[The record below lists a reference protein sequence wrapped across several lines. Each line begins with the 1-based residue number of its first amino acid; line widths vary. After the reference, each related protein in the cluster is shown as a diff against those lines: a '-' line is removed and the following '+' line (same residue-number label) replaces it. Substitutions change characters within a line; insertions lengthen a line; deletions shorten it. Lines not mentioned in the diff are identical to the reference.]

1 MLSICHAFSLEP
13 EPGDR
18 RWLVEGLWAE
28 QAVGIIGGE
37 PKCCKSFMALSL
49 GVAVA
54 SGKPCLGR
62 FAVPRPGKVLLYPAE
77 DALSTVRRRLE
88 GICAS
93 QDIDFE
99 TLPFWVIT
107 AQRLRLDVA
116 ADRAALESTIK
127 ELQPKLLILDPFV
140 RLHSTDEN
148 ASGEVSTLLEHL
160 RQLERTYNLA
170 VALVHHSKKGASR
183 KRPGQALRGS
193 SDLHAWGDSNL
204 YLARP
209 EEDSEIQ
216 LTVEHRAEA
225 SCEPLSLELV
235 SEGDLAYLQIAC
247 PVSAPEAPP
256 PLWSAPPL
264 SPEERVLA
272 LFAESPRPLR
282 LRTLRKLA
290 RLRHETATLAVT
302 ALTRRGVLES
312 TDHGYRL
319 VDVNLRP
326 DDGPVPGSRF
336 PTP

>member
-116 ADRAALESTIK
+116 ADRVALESTI
-127 ELQPKLLILDPFV
+127 EDLQPKLLILDPFV

-170 VALVHHSKKGASR
+170 VALVHHSKKGAAR

-193 SDLHAWGDSNL
+193 SDIHAWSDSNL

-209 EEDSEIQ
+209 DDSAEIR
-216 LTVEHRAEA
+216 LTVEHRAES

-235 SEGDLAYLQIAC
+235 SQGDAAHLRIVCPAEPLSSQPVPAPVAAEERIVEALA
-247 PVSAPEAPP
+247 VSSAP
-256 PLWSAPPL
+256 
-264 SPEERVLA
+264 
-272 LFAESPRPLR
+272 LR
-282 LRTLRKLA
+282 ISTLRDLVG
-290 RLRHETATLAVT
+290 LRYQTVSDTIA
-302 ALTRRGVLES
+302 ALVCRGVVRS
-312 TDHGYRL
+312 TDAGFFL
-319 VDVNLRP
+319 AGEAL
-326 DDGPVPGSRF
+326 
-336 PTP
+336 